1 MAIQRRASELRSR
14 TSPRQARSRAT
25 VDAILTAAAQVFARH
40 GYAAGTTNRI
50 AERAGVSIG
59 SLYEYFPNKDA
70 LLVAILEAHIQEGEV
85 ILQKTMAELRTA
97 NRDLRSAVGRLVAAV
112 VELHTRDPELHR
124 VLFEETPTPRRV
136 RRVLAESED
145 RVTAMVTRH
154 LKGHRQFARRDAAL
168 AARIVVQTVEAL
180 VHNLILH
187 DARTVDVQTRV
198 NEIVAL
204 LVAYLTT
211 SARIG

>member
-1 MAIQRRASELRSR
+1 MATPRRASELRSR
-14 TSPRQARSRAT
+14 RSPLQARSRAT
-25 VDAILTAAAQVFARH
+25 VNAILAAAAQVFARH

-50 AERAGVSIG
+50 AEHAGVSIG

-70 LLVAILEAHIQEGEV
+70 LLVAILEAHVQEGEATV
-85 ILQKTMAELRTA
+85 EKAMAELRTA
-97 NRDLRSAVGRLVAAV
+97 NGDLRWAVGRLVAAI

-145 RVTAMVTRH
+145 RVTAMVACQ
-154 LKGHRQFARRDAAL
+154 LKGHRQFARRDPTL

-180 VHNLILH
+180 AHNLILR
-187 DARTVDVQTRV
+187 DVRTADVRTRV
-198 NEIVAL
+198 DEIVAL
-204 LVAYLTT
+204 VVAYLTT
-211 SARIG
+211 SA